1 MLTHSQIFPL
11 VTEQGERN
19 ISLRERE
26 LKFLRACIG
35 QRFARLE
42 LFTLMVKLVQTYTM
56 EYVGDGEVGVHTRL
70 VSVPDRKIKIKFMK
84 R

>member
-1 MLTHSQIFPL
+1 MS
-11 VTEQGERN
+11 GSC
-19 ISLRERE
+19 SLSFSAASAT
-26 LKFLRACIG
+26 LSLSILRACIG

-70 VSVPDRKIKIKFMK
+70 VSVPDRKIKIKFTE